1 MAKILVLYFSRAD
14 ENYYPNGIHAVAEGN
29 TAKLAQA
36 IAQVSGADLFAV
48 QTDHHYPKAYHACTE
63 EAKKLLAQGYRP
75 HLTTDCDVSPYDVI
89 CVGYPMW
96 WGTMPTDLMA
106 FLEQHAADFA
116 GKKVLPFCTH
126 EGSHF
131 DRSLKDLQHLLPGA
145 QILDGLEMYGH
156 VAQDARLLKGQ
167 AAQGAVMAAQLSV
180 AAAAELNDGLVLLPG
195 GTVTIGSPDSERQ
208 RQTDETQ
215 HQVTLSAFYVDPHE
229 VTQQDYQAVMGTNP
243 SHFKGDNLP
252 VEQVTWY
259 DAINYCNKLSKAKG
273 LTPVYQI
280 DGTTVTWNRAADGYR
295 LLTEA
300 EWEYSARAGT
310 QSVFYEGG
318 QIVADQ
324 VNFCGSYPYLIEENY
339 LSHQNPEVVT
349 STYRQET
356 MPVDGL
362 APNSWGLYHMEG
374 NVSEWCFDYY
384 APYDTAQ
391 NTDPSGPTS
400 GSLRV
405 NRGGGWNDFAK
416 HVRTAYRSVTTP
428 DTVEQN
434 LGFRIARNAEP
445 GSGNMVTTYS
455 LDIKTP
461 EQPKVLVAYFSYTG
475 NTEQGAQLMAE
486 ALGADL
492 FTIEMEQPYRGNI

>member
-1 MAKILVLYFSRAD
+1 MRTLALALAVLAL
-14 ENYYPNGIHAVAEGN
+14 PA
-29 TAKLAQA
+29 
-36 IAQVSGADLFAV
+36 
-48 QTDHHYPKAYHACTE
+48 
-63 EAKKLLAQGYRP
+63 
-75 HLTTDCDVSPYDVI
+75 
-89 CVGYPMW
+89 
-96 WGTMPTDLMA
+96 TM
-106 FLEQHAADFA
+106 
-116 GKKVLPFCTH
+116 
-126 EGSHF
+126 S
-131 DRSLKDLQHLLPGA
+131 
-145 QILDGLEMYGH
+145 
-156 VAQDARLLKGQ
+156 Q
-167 AAQGAVMAAQLSV
+167 AAPV
-180 AAAAELNDGLVLLPG
+180 ADGMVLIPG
-195 GTVTIGSPDSERQ
+195 GTFNMGSPASERQ
-208 RQTDETQ
+208 RQADETQ
-215 HQVTLSAFYVDPHE
+215 HQVTVSAFYVDPHE

-243 SHFKGDNLP
+243 SHFRGDNLP

-259 DAINYCNKLSKAKG
+259 DAINYCNKLSEAKG

-300 EWEYSARAGT
+300 EWEYAARAGT

-384 APYDTAQ
+384 GSYDSAQ
-391 NTDPSGPTS
+391 STDPSGPTS

-416 HVRTAYRSVTTP
+416 HVRMAYRSVTSP

-445 GSGNMVTTYS
+445 GSGNVVTTYS

-461 EQPKVLVAYFSYTG
+461 AQPKVLVAYFSYTG

-492 FTIEMEQPYRGNI
+492 FTIEMEHPYRGNIYDVSQRDLNQDARPALATHVANMDQYDVVLVGYPTWWGTMPMPMFTFLNEYDFSGKTLLPFSSHGSTRFGDSISDFSKQVPGAYVGQAFEYYYSGGSELEAEIAAWLKESGFKPKE

>member
-1 MAKILVLYFSRAD
+1 MRW
-14 ENYYPNGIHAVAEGN
+14 
-29 TAKLAQA
+29 T
-36 IAQVSGADLFAV
+36 
-48 QTDHHYPKAYHACTE
+48 
-63 EAKKLLAQGYRP
+63 
-75 HLTTDCDVSPYDVI
+75 
-89 CVGYPMW
+89 
-96 WGTMPTDLMA
+96 
-106 FLEQHAADFA
+106 
-116 GKKVLPFCTH
+116 KV
-126 EGSHF
+126 
-131 DRSLKDLQHLLPGA
+131 
-145 QILDGLEMYGH
+145 M
-156 VAQDARLLKGQ
+156 
-167 AAQGAVMAAQLSV
+167 GAVMAAQLSV

-208 RQTDETQ
+208 RQADETQ

-243 SHFKGDNLP
+243 SHFRGDNLP

-259 DAINYCNKLSKAKG
+259 DAINYCNKLSEARG
-273 LTPVYQI
+273 LTPVYEI

-300 EWEYSARAGT
+300 EWEYAARAGT
-310 QSVFYEGG
+310 QTVFYEGG

-391 NTDPSGPTS
+391 NTDPCGPSS

-445 GSGNMVTTYS
+445 GTGSVVTTYS
-455 LDIKTP
+455 LDLKTP
-461 EQPKVLVAYFSYTG
+461 EQPKVLVTYFSYTG

-492 FTIEMEQPYRGNI
+492 FTIEMEQPYRGNIYDVSQRDLNQDARPALATHVADMAQYDVVLVGYPTWWGTMPMPMFTFLSEYDFSGKTLLPFSSHGSTRFGDSISDFSKQVPGAYVGQAFEYYYSGGSELEAEIAAWLKESGFKPKE

>member
-1 MAKILVLYFSRAD
+1 MRWS
-14 ENYYPNGIHAVAEGN
+14 
-29 TAKLAQA
+29 
-36 IAQVSGADLFAV
+36 
-48 QTDHHYPKAYHACTE
+48 
-63 EAKKLLAQGYRP
+63 
-75 HLTTDCDVSPYDVI
+75 
-89 CVGYPMW
+89 
-96 WGTMPTDLMA
+96 
-106 FLEQHAADFA
+106 
-116 GKKVLPFCTH
+116 KV
-126 EGSHF
+126 
-131 DRSLKDLQHLLPGA
+131 
-145 QILDGLEMYGH
+145 M
-156 VAQDARLLKGQ
+156 
-167 AAQGAVMAAQLSV
+167 GAVMAAQLSV
-180 AAAAELNDGLVLLPG
+180 AAAAAEVNDGLVLLPG

-208 RQTDETQ
+208 RQADETQ

-243 SHFKGDNLP
+243 SHFRGDNLP

-259 DAINYCNKLSKAKG
+259 DAINYCNKLSEAKG

-300 EWEYSARAGT
+300 EWEYAARAGT
-310 QSVFYEGG
+310 QTVFYEGG

-339 LSHQNPEVVT
+339 LSHENPEVVT

-384 APYDTAQ
+384 GSYDTAQ

-416 HVRTAYRSVTTP
+416 HVRMAYRSVTSP

-445 GSGNMVTTYS
+445 GSGNVVTTYS

-461 EQPKVLVAYFSYTG
+461 AQPKVLVAYFSYTG

-492 FTIEMEQPYRGNI
+492 FTIEMEHPYRGNIYDISQRDLNQDARPALATHVANMDQYDVVLVGYPTWWGTMPMPMFTFLEEYDFTGKVILPFSSNGGTRFGDSISDLSKQVPGAYVGQGFEYYYSGGSELEDEIAAWLKESGLKLQE

>member
-1 MAKILVLYFSRAD
+1 MRWTKVM
-14 ENYYPNGIHAVAEGN
+14 
-29 TAKLAQA
+29 
-36 IAQVSGADLFAV
+36 GAAL
-48 QTDHHYPKAYHACTE
+48 
-63 EAKKLLAQGYRP
+63 
-75 HLTTDCDVSPYDVI
+75 
-89 CVGYPMW
+89 
-96 WGTMPTDLMA
+96 
-106 FLEQHAADFA
+106 
-116 GKKVLPFCTH
+116 
-126 EGSHF
+126 
-131 DRSLKDLQHLLPGA
+131 
-145 QILDGLEMYGH
+145 
-156 VAQDARLLKGQ
+156 
-167 AAQGAVMAAQLSV
+167 AAQLSV
-180 AAAAELNDGLVLLPG
+180 AAAAAELNDGLVLLSG

-208 RQTDETQ
+208 RQADETQ

-243 SHFKGDNLP
+243 SHFRGNNLP

-259 DAINYCNKLSKAKG
+259 DAINYCNKLSEAQG

-300 EWEYSARAGT
+300 EWEYAARAGT

-384 APYDTAQ
+384 GQYAAGD
-391 NTDPSGPTS
+391 NPSGPTS

-416 HVRTAYRSVTTP
+416 HVRMAYRSVTSP

-445 GSGNMVTTYS
+445 GTGSVVTTYS

-461 EQPKVLVAYFSYTG
+461 AQPKVLVAYFSYTG

-492 FTIEMEQPYRGNI
+492 FTIEMEHPYRGNIYDVSQRDLNQDARPALATHVANMDQYDVVLVGYPTWWGTMPMPMFTFLNEYDFSGKTLLSFSSHGSTRFGDSISDFSKQVPGAYVGQAFEYYYSGGSELEAEIAAWLKESGFKPKE

>member
-1 MAKILVLYFSRAD
+1 MRWS
-14 ENYYPNGIHAVAEGN
+14 
-29 TAKLAQA
+29 
-36 IAQVSGADLFAV
+36 
-48 QTDHHYPKAYHACTE
+48 
-63 EAKKLLAQGYRP
+63 
-75 HLTTDCDVSPYDVI
+75 
-89 CVGYPMW
+89 
-96 WGTMPTDLMA
+96 
-106 FLEQHAADFA
+106 
-116 GKKVLPFCTH
+116 KV
-126 EGSHF
+126 
-131 DRSLKDLQHLLPGA
+131 
-145 QILDGLEMYGH
+145 M
-156 VAQDARLLKGQ
+156 
-167 AAQGAVMAAQLSV
+167 GAVMAAQLSV
-180 AAAAELNDGLVLLPG
+180 AAAAAEVNDGLVLLPG

-208 RQTDETQ
+208 RQADETQ

-229 VTQQDYQAVMGTNP
+229 VTQKDYQAVMGTNP
-243 SHFKGDNLP
+243 SHFRGDNLP

-259 DAINYCNKLSKAKG
+259 DAINYCNKLSEAQG
-273 LTPVYQI
+273 LTPAYQI

-300 EWEYSARAGT
+300 EWEYAARAGT

-384 APYDTAQ
+384 GPYDSAQ
-391 NTDPSGPTS
+391 STDPSGPTS

-416 HVRTAYRSVTTP
+416 HVRMAYRSVTSP

-445 GSGNMVTTYS
+445 GTGSVVTTYS

-461 EQPKVLVAYFSYTG
+461 AQPKVLVAYFSYTG

-492 FTIEMEQPYRGNI
+492 FTIEMEHPYRGNIYDVSQRDLNQDERPALATHVQNMDQYDVVLVGYPTWWGTMPMPMFTFLNEYNFSGKTLLPFSSHGSTRFGDSISDFSKQVPGAYVGQAFEYYYSGGSELEAEIAAWLKESGFKPKE

>member
-1 MAKILVLYFSRAD
+1 MRTLALALGVLA
-14 ENYYPNGIHAVAEGN
+14 
-29 TAKLAQA
+29 LQA
-36 IAQVSGADLFAV
+36 TVS
-48 QTDHHYPKAYHACTE
+48 
-63 EAKKLLAQGYRP
+63 
-75 HLTTDCDVSPYDVI
+75 
-89 CVGYPMW
+89 
-96 WGTMPTDLMA
+96 
-106 FLEQHAADFA
+106 
-116 GKKVLPFCTH
+116 
-126 EGSHF
+126 
-131 DRSLKDLQHLLPGA
+131 
-145 QILDGLEMYGH
+145 
-156 VAQDARLLKGQ
+156 Q
-167 AAQGAVMAAQLSV
+167 AAPI
-180 AAAAELNDGLVLLPG
+180 EDGLVLIPG
-195 GTVTIGSPDSERQ
+195 GTFTMGSPESERQ
-208 RQTDETQ
+208 RQADETQ
-215 HQVTLSAFYVDPHE
+215 HQVTVSAFYVDPHE
-229 VTQQDYQAVMGTNP
+229 VTQQDYQAVMVTNP
-243 SHFKGDNLP
+243 SHFRGDNLP

-259 DAINYCNKLSKAKG
+259 DAINYCNKLSEAQG
-273 LTPVYQI
+273 LTPAYQI

-300 EWEYSARAGT
+300 EWEYAARAGT
-310 QSVFYEGG
+310 QTVFYEGG

-384 APYDTAQ
+384 GPYDTAQ
-391 NTDPSGPTS
+391 STDPSGPTS

-416 HVRTAYRSVTTP
+416 HVRSAYRSVTSP

-445 GSGNMVTTYS
+445 GSGNVVTTYS

-461 EQPKVLVAYFSYTG
+461 AQPKVLVAYFSYTG

-492 FTIEMEQPYRGNI
+492 FTIEMEQPYRGNIYDVSQRDLNQDERPALATHVQNMDQYDVVLVGYPTWWGTMPMPMFTFLNEYDFSGKTLLPFSSHGSTRFGDSISDFSKQVPSAYVGQAFEYYYSGGSELEEEIAAWLKESGLKPQE

>member
-1 MAKILVLYFSRAD
+1 MR
-14 ENYYPNGIHAVAEGN
+14 
-29 TAKLAQA
+29 KLALA
-36 IAQVSGADLFAV
+36 LAV
-48 QTDHHYPKAYHACTE
+48 
-63 EAKKLLAQGYRP
+63 LALP
-75 HLTTDCDVSPYDVI
+75 A
-89 CVGYPMW
+89 
-96 WGTMPTDLMA
+96 TM
-106 FLEQHAADFA
+106 
-116 GKKVLPFCTH
+116 
-126 EGSHF
+126 S
-131 DRSLKDLQHLLPGA
+131 
-145 QILDGLEMYGH
+145 
-156 VAQDARLLKGQ
+156 Q
-167 AAQGAVMAAQLSV
+167 AAPV
-180 AAAAELNDGLVLLPG
+180 ADGMVLIPG
-195 GTVTIGSPDSERQ
+195 GTFTMGSPDSERQ
-208 RQTDETQ
+208 RQADETQ

-229 VTQQDYQAVMGTNP
+229 VTQKDYQAVMGTNP
-243 SHFKGDNLP
+243 SHFRGDNLP

-259 DAINYCNKLSKAKG
+259 DAINYCNKLSEAQG
-273 LTPVYQI
+273 LTPAYQI

-300 EWEYSARAGT
+300 EWEYAARAGT
-310 QSVFYEGG
+310 QTVFYEGG

-384 APYDTAQ
+384 GPYDTAQ

-416 HVRTAYRSVTTP
+416 HVRMAYRSVTSP

-434 LGFRIARNAEP
+434 LGFRIARNAEL
-445 GSGNMVTTYS
+445 GSGNVVTTYS

-461 EQPKVLVAYFSYTG
+461 AQPKVLVAYFSYTG

-492 FTIEMEQPYRGNI
+492 FTIEMEQPYRGNIYDVSQRDLNQDARPALASHVADMAQYDVVLVGYPTWWGTMPMPMFTFLNEYDFSGKTLLPFSSHGSTRFGDSISDFSKQAPGAYVGQAFEYYYSCGSELEDEITAWLKESGFKPKE

>member
-1 MAKILVLYFSRAD
+1 MRWTKVM
-14 ENYYPNGIHAVAEGN
+14 
-29 TAKLAQA
+29 
-36 IAQVSGADLFAV
+36 GAA
-48 QTDHHYPKAYHACTE
+48 
-63 EAKKLLAQGYRP
+63 
-75 HLTTDCDVSPYDVI
+75 
-89 CVGYPMW
+89 
-96 WGTMPTDLMA
+96 
-106 FLEQHAADFA
+106 
-116 GKKVLPFCTH
+116 
-126 EGSHF
+126 
-131 DRSLKDLQHLLPGA
+131 
-145 QILDGLEMYGH
+145 
-156 VAQDARLLKGQ
+156 
-167 AAQGAVMAAQLSV
+167 MAAQLSV
-180 AAAAELNDGLVLLPG
+180 AAAAAEVNDGLVLLPG

-208 RQTDETQ
+208 RQADETQ

-243 SHFKGDNLP
+243 SHFRGDNLP

-259 DAINYCNKLSKAKG
+259 DAINYCNKLSEAQG
-273 LTPVYQI
+273 LTPAYQI

-300 EWEYSARAGT
+300 EWEYAARAGT
-310 QSVFYEGG
+310 QTVFYEGG

-374 NVSEWCFDYY
+374 NVSEWYFDYY
-384 APYDTAQ
+384 GPYDTAQ

-416 HVRTAYRSVTTP
+416 HVRSAYRSVTSP
-428 DTVEQN
+428 DTIEQN

-445 GSGNMVTTYS
+445 GTGSVVTTYS
-455 LDIKTP
+455 LDLKTP
-461 EQPKVLVAYFSYTG
+461 AQPKVLVAYFSYTG

-492 FTIEMEQPYRGNI
+492 FTIEMEHPYRGNIYDVSQRDLNQDERPALATHVQNMEQYDVVLVGYPTWWGTMPMPMFTFLNEYDFTGKVILPFSSNGGTRFGDSISDLSKQVPGAYVGQGFEFYYSGGSELEGELLDWLNDCGIDITKVKE

>member
-1 MAKILVLYFSRAD
+1 MRW
-14 ENYYPNGIHAVAEGN
+14 
-29 TAKLAQA
+29 T
-36 IAQVSGADLFAV
+36 
-48 QTDHHYPKAYHACTE
+48 
-63 EAKKLLAQGYRP
+63 
-75 HLTTDCDVSPYDVI
+75 
-89 CVGYPMW
+89 
-96 WGTMPTDLMA
+96 
-106 FLEQHAADFA
+106 
-116 GKKVLPFCTH
+116 KV
-126 EGSHF
+126 
-131 DRSLKDLQHLLPGA
+131 
-145 QILDGLEMYGH
+145 M
-156 VAQDARLLKGQ
+156 
-167 AAQGAVMAAQLSV
+167 GAVMAAQLSV

-208 RQTDETQ
+208 RQADETQ

-243 SHFKGDNLP
+243 SHFQGDNLP

-259 DAINYCNKLSKAKG
+259 DAINYCNKLSEAQG
-273 LTPVYQI
+273 LTPAYQI

-300 EWEYSARAGT
+300 EWEYAARAGT
-310 QSVFYEGG
+310 QTVFYEGG

-339 LSHQNPEVVT
+339 LSHKNPEVVT

-384 APYDTAQ
+384 GPYAAGQ
-391 NTDPSGPTS
+391 DPAGPSS

-445 GSGNMVTTYS
+445 GTGSVVTTYS
-455 LDIKTP
+455 LDLKTP
-461 EQPKVLVAYFSYTG
+461 EQPKVLVTYFSYTG

-492 FTIEMEQPYRGNI
+492 FTIEMEQPYRGNIYDVSQRDLNQDARPALATHVADMAQYDVVLVGYPTWWGTMPMPMFTFLNEYDFSGKTLLPFSSHGSTRFGDSISDFSKQVPGAYVGQAFEYYYSGGSELEAEVAAWLKESGLKPQE

>member
-1 MAKILVLYFSRAD
+1 MRWS
-14 ENYYPNGIHAVAEGN
+14 
-29 TAKLAQA
+29 
-36 IAQVSGADLFAV
+36 
-48 QTDHHYPKAYHACTE
+48 
-63 EAKKLLAQGYRP
+63 
-75 HLTTDCDVSPYDVI
+75 
-89 CVGYPMW
+89 
-96 WGTMPTDLMA
+96 
-106 FLEQHAADFA
+106 
-116 GKKVLPFCTH
+116 KV
-126 EGSHF
+126 
-131 DRSLKDLQHLLPGA
+131 
-145 QILDGLEMYGH
+145 M
-156 VAQDARLLKGQ
+156 
-167 AAQGAVMAAQLSV
+167 GAVMAAQLSV
-180 AAAAELNDGLVLLPG
+180 AAAAAEVNDGLVLLPG

-208 RQTDETQ
+208 RQADETQ

-243 SHFKGDNLP
+243 SHFQGNNLP
-252 VEQVTWY
+252 VEQVTRY
-259 DAINYCNKLSKAKG
+259 DAINYCNKLSEAKG

-300 EWEYSARAGT
+300 EWEYAARAGT
-310 QSVFYEGG
+310 QTVFYEGG

-339 LSHQNPEVVT
+339 LSHENPEVVT

-384 APYDTAQ
+384 GPCDTAQ

-416 HVRTAYRSVTTP
+416 HVRSAYRSVTSP
-428 DTVEQN
+428 DTIEQN

-445 GSGNMVTTYS
+445 GSGNVVTTYS

-461 EQPKVLVAYFSYTG
+461 AQPKVLVAYFSYTG

-492 FTIEMEQPYRGNI
+492 FTIEMEHPYRGNIYDVSQRDLNQDARPALATHVANMDQYDVVLVGYPTWWGTMPMPMFTFLNEYDFSGKTLLPFSSHGSTRFGDSISDFSKQVPGAYVGQAFEYYYSGGSELEAEITAWLKESGLKPQE

>member
-1 MAKILVLYFSRAD
+1 MR
-14 ENYYPNGIHAVAEGN
+14 
-29 TAKLAQA
+29 KLALALAVLALQA
-36 IAQVSGADLFAV
+36 
-48 QTDHHYPKAYHACTE
+48 T
-63 EAKKLLAQGYRP
+63 
-75 HLTTDCDVSPYDVI
+75 VI
-89 CVGYPMW
+89 
-96 WGTMPTDLMA
+96 
-106 FLEQHAADFA
+106 
-116 GKKVLPFCTH
+116 
-126 EGSHF
+126 
-131 DRSLKDLQHLLPGA
+131 
-145 QILDGLEMYGH
+145 
-156 VAQDARLLKGQ
+156 Q
-167 AAQGAVMAAQLSV
+167 AAPV
-180 AAAAELNDGLVLLPG
+180 ADGLVLIPG
-195 GTVTIGSPDSERQ
+195 GTFTMGSPASERQ
-208 RQTDETQ
+208 RQADETQ

-229 VTQQDYQAVMGTNP
+229 VTQQDYQAVMGSNP
-243 SHFKGDNLP
+243 SHFRGDNLP

-259 DAINYCNKLSKAKG
+259 DAVRYCNALSEKNG
-273 LTPVYQI
+273 LTPAYQI

-300 EWEYSARAGT
+300 EWEYAARAGT
-310 QSVFYEGG
+310 QTVFYEGG

-339 LSHQNPEVVT
+339 LSHENPEVVT

-384 APYDTAQ
+384 DPYDTAQ
-391 NTDPSGPTS
+391 NTDPSGPAS

-416 HVRTAYRSVTTP
+416 HVRMAYRSVTSP

-445 GSGNMVTTYS
+445 GSGNVVTTYS
-455 LDIKTP
+455 LEIKTP
-461 EQPKVLVAYFSYTG
+461 AQPKVLVAYFSYTG

-492 FTIEMEQPYRGNI
+492 FTIEMEHPYRGNIYDVSQRDLNQYARPALASHVADMAQYDVVLVGYPTWWGTMPMPMFTFLNEYDFSGKTLLPFSSHGSTRFGDSISDFSKQVPDAYVGQAFEYYYSGGSELESEIEDWLKARGLKPQE

>member
-1 MAKILVLYFSRAD
+1 MRWTKVM
-14 ENYYPNGIHAVAEGN
+14 
-29 TAKLAQA
+29 
-36 IAQVSGADLFAV
+36 GAAL
-48 QTDHHYPKAYHACTE
+48 
-63 EAKKLLAQGYRP
+63 
-75 HLTTDCDVSPYDVI
+75 
-89 CVGYPMW
+89 
-96 WGTMPTDLMA
+96 
-106 FLEQHAADFA
+106 
-116 GKKVLPFCTH
+116 
-126 EGSHF
+126 
-131 DRSLKDLQHLLPGA
+131 
-145 QILDGLEMYGH
+145 
-156 VAQDARLLKGQ
+156 
-167 AAQGAVMAAQLSV
+167 AAQLSV
-180 AAAAELNDGLVLLPG
+180 AAVAAEVNDGLVLLPG
-195 GTVTIGSPDSERQ
+195 GSVTIGSPDSERQ
-208 RQTDETQ
+208 RQADETQ

-243 SHFKGDNLP
+243 SHFRGNNLP

-259 DAINYCNKLSKAKG
+259 DAINYCNKLSEAQG
-273 LTPVYQI
+273 LTPAYQI

-300 EWEYSARAGT
+300 EWEYAARAGT

-339 LSHQNPEVVT
+339 LSHENPEVVT

-384 APYDTAQ
+384 GPYDTAQ

-416 HVRTAYRSVTTP
+416 HVRSAYRSVTSP

-445 GSGNMVTTYS
+445 GTGSVVTTYS

-461 EQPKVLVAYFSYTG
+461 AQPKVLVAYFSYTG

-492 FTIEMEQPYRGNI
+492 FTIEMEHPYRGNIYDVSQRDLNQDARPALATHVANMDQYDVVLVGYPTWWGTMPMPMFTFLNEYDFSGKTLLPFSSHGSTRFGDSISDFSKQVPGAYVGQAFEYYYSGGSELEAEIAAWLKESGFKPKE

>member
-1 MAKILVLYFSRAD
+1 MRWSKVM
-14 ENYYPNGIHAVAEGN
+14 
-29 TAKLAQA
+29 
-36 IAQVSGADLFAV
+36 GAAL
-48 QTDHHYPKAYHACTE
+48 
-63 EAKKLLAQGYRP
+63 
-75 HLTTDCDVSPYDVI
+75 
-89 CVGYPMW
+89 
-96 WGTMPTDLMA
+96 
-106 FLEQHAADFA
+106 
-116 GKKVLPFCTH
+116 
-126 EGSHF
+126 
-131 DRSLKDLQHLLPGA
+131 
-145 QILDGLEMYGH
+145 
-156 VAQDARLLKGQ
+156 
-167 AAQGAVMAAQLSV
+167 AAQLSV
-180 AAAAELNDGLVLLPG
+180 AAAAAAEVNDGLVLLPG

-208 RQTDETQ
+208 RQADETQ

-243 SHFKGDNLP
+243 SHFRGNNLP

-259 DAINYCNKLSKAKG
+259 DAINYCNKLSEAKG

-300 EWEYSARAGT
+300 EWEYAARAGT
-310 QSVFYEGG
+310 QTVFYEGG

-339 LSHQNPEVVT
+339 LSHENPEVVT

-384 APYDTAQ
+384 GPYDTAQ

-416 HVRTAYRSVTTP
+416 HVRMAYRSVTSP

-445 GSGNMVTTYS
+445 GTGSVVTTYS

-461 EQPKVLVAYFSYTG
+461 AQPKVLVAYFSYTG

-492 FTIEMEQPYRGNI
+492 FTIEMEHPYRGNIYDVSQRDLNQDARPALATHVANMDQYDVVILGFPTWWGTMPMPMFTFLEEYDFSGKTLLPFSSHGSTRFGDSISDFSKQVPGAYVGQAFEYYYSGGSELEAEIAAWLKESGFKPKE

>member
-1 MAKILVLYFSRAD
+1 MRWS
-14 ENYYPNGIHAVAEGN
+14 
-29 TAKLAQA
+29 
-36 IAQVSGADLFAV
+36 
-48 QTDHHYPKAYHACTE
+48 
-63 EAKKLLAQGYRP
+63 
-75 HLTTDCDVSPYDVI
+75 
-89 CVGYPMW
+89 
-96 WGTMPTDLMA
+96 
-106 FLEQHAADFA
+106 
-116 GKKVLPFCTH
+116 KV
-126 EGSHF
+126 
-131 DRSLKDLQHLLPGA
+131 
-145 QILDGLEMYGH
+145 M
-156 VAQDARLLKGQ
+156 
-167 AAQGAVMAAQLSV
+167 GAVMAAQLSV
-180 AAAAELNDGLVLLPG
+180 AAAAAEVNDGLVLLPG

-208 RQTDETQ
+208 RQADETQ

-229 VTQQDYQAVMGTNP
+229 VTQKDYQAVMGTNP
-243 SHFKGDNLP
+243 SHFRGDNLP

-259 DAINYCNKLSKAKG
+259 DAINYCNKLSEAKG

-300 EWEYSARAGT
+300 EWEYAARAGT

-384 APYDTAQ
+384 EPYDSAQ
-391 NTDPSGPTS
+391 STDPSGPTS

-416 HVRTAYRSVTTP
+416 HVRMAYRSVTSP

-445 GSGNMVTTYS
+445 GTGSVVTTYS

-461 EQPKVLVAYFSYTG
+461 AQPKVLVAYFSYTG

-492 FTIEMEQPYRGNI
+492 FTIEMEHPYRGNIYDVSQRDLNQDARPALATHVANMDQYDVVLVGYPTWWGTMPMPMFTFLNEYDFSGKTLLPFSSHGSTRFGDSISDFSKQVPGAYVGQAFEYYYSGGSELEAEIAAWLKESGFKPKE

>member
-1 MAKILVLYFSRAD
+1 MRW
-14 ENYYPNGIHAVAEGN
+14 
-29 TAKLAQA
+29 T
-36 IAQVSGADLFAV
+36 
-48 QTDHHYPKAYHACTE
+48 
-63 EAKKLLAQGYRP
+63 
-75 HLTTDCDVSPYDVI
+75 
-89 CVGYPMW
+89 
-96 WGTMPTDLMA
+96 
-106 FLEQHAADFA
+106 
-116 GKKVLPFCTH
+116 KV
-126 EGSHF
+126 
-131 DRSLKDLQHLLPGA
+131 
-145 QILDGLEMYGH
+145 M
-156 VAQDARLLKGQ
+156 
-167 AAQGAVMAAQLSV
+167 GAVMAAQLSV
-180 AAAAELNDGLVLLPG
+180 AAAAAEVNDGFVLLPG

-208 RQTDETQ
+208 RQADETQ

-243 SHFKGDNLP
+243 SHFRGDNLP

-259 DAINYCNKLSKAKG
+259 DAINYCNKLSEAQG
-273 LTPVYQI
+273 LTPAYQI

-300 EWEYSARAGT
+300 EWEYAARAGT

-384 APYDTAQ
+384 GPYDTAQ

-416 HVRTAYRSVTTP
+416 HVRSAYRSVTSP
-428 DTVEQN
+428 DTIEQN

-445 GSGNMVTTYS
+445 GTGSVVTTYS

-461 EQPKVLVAYFSYTG
+461 AQPKVLVAYFSYPG

-492 FTIEMEQPYRGNI
+492 FTIEMEHPYRGNIYDVSQRDLNQDARPALASHVADMAQYDVVLVGYPTWWGTMPMPMFTFLNEYDFSGKTLLPFSSHGSTRFGDSISDFSKQVPGAYVGQAFEYYYSGGSELEDEITAWLKESGLKPQE

>member
-1 MAKILVLYFSRAD
+1 MRWTKVM
-14 ENYYPNGIHAVAEGN
+14 
-29 TAKLAQA
+29 
-36 IAQVSGADLFAV
+36 GAA
-48 QTDHHYPKAYHACTE
+48 
-63 EAKKLLAQGYRP
+63 
-75 HLTTDCDVSPYDVI
+75 
-89 CVGYPMW
+89 
-96 WGTMPTDLMA
+96 
-106 FLEQHAADFA
+106 
-116 GKKVLPFCTH
+116 
-126 EGSHF
+126 
-131 DRSLKDLQHLLPGA
+131 
-145 QILDGLEMYGH
+145 
-156 VAQDARLLKGQ
+156 
-167 AAQGAVMAAQLSV
+167 MAAQLSV
-180 AAAAELNDGLVLLPG
+180 AAAAPG

-208 RQTDETQ
+208 RQADETQ

-243 SHFKGDNLP
+243 SHFRGDNLP

-259 DAINYCNKLSKAKG
+259 DAINYCNKLSEAQG
-273 LTPVYQI
+273 LTPAYQI

-300 EWEYSARAGT
+300 EWEYAARAGT
-310 QSVFYEGG
+310 QTVFYEGG

-339 LSHQNPEVVT
+339 LSHENPEVVT

-384 APYDTAQ
+384 GPYDTAQ

-416 HVRTAYRSVTTP
+416 HVRMAYRSVTSP

-445 GSGNMVTTYS
+445 GSGNVVTTYS

-461 EQPKVLVAYFSYTG
+461 AQPKILVAYFSYTG

-492 FTIEMEQPYRGNI
+492 FTIEMEQPYRGNIYDVSQRDLNQDARPALASHVADMAQYDVVLVGYPTWWGTMPMPMFTFLNEYDFSGKTLLPFSSHGSTRFGDSISDFSKQVPGAYVGQAFEYYYSGGSELEDEITAWLKESGLKPQE

>member
-1 MAKILVLYFSRAD
+1 MRWTKVM
-14 ENYYPNGIHAVAEGN
+14 
-29 TAKLAQA
+29 
-36 IAQVSGADLFAV
+36 GAAL
-48 QTDHHYPKAYHACTE
+48 
-63 EAKKLLAQGYRP
+63 
-75 HLTTDCDVSPYDVI
+75 
-89 CVGYPMW
+89 
-96 WGTMPTDLMA
+96 
-106 FLEQHAADFA
+106 
-116 GKKVLPFCTH
+116 
-126 EGSHF
+126 
-131 DRSLKDLQHLLPGA
+131 
-145 QILDGLEMYGH
+145 
-156 VAQDARLLKGQ
+156 
-167 AAQGAVMAAQLSV
+167 AAQLSV
-180 AAAAELNDGLVLLPG
+180 AAAAAELNDGLVLLPG

-208 RQTDETQ
+208 RQADETQ

-229 VTQQDYQAVMGTNP
+229 VTQKDYQAVMGTNP
-243 SHFKGDNLP
+243 SHFRGDNLP

-259 DAINYCNKLSKAKG
+259 DAINYCNKLSEAKG

-280 DGTTVTWNRAADGYR
+280 DGTTVIWNRAADGYR

-300 EWEYSARAGT
+300 EWEYAARAGT

-318 QIVADQ
+318 QIVADL

-384 APYDTAQ
+384 GSYDTAQ

-416 HVRTAYRSVTTP
+416 HVRMAYRSVTSP

-445 GSGNMVTTYS
+445 GSGNVVTTYS

-461 EQPKVLVAYFSYTG
+461 AQPKVLVAYFSYTG

-492 FTIEMEQPYRGNI
+492 FTIEMEQPYRGNIYDVSQRDLNQDARPALASHVADMAQYDVVLVGYPTWWGTMPMPMFTFLNEYDFSGKTLLPFSSHGSTRFGDSISDFSKQVPGAYVGQAFEYYYSGGSELEDEITAWLKESGLKQQE

>member
-1 MAKILVLYFSRAD
+1 MRTLALALGVLA
-14 ENYYPNGIHAVAEGN
+14 
-29 TAKLAQA
+29 LQA
-36 IAQVSGADLFAV
+36 TVS
-48 QTDHHYPKAYHACTE
+48 
-63 EAKKLLAQGYRP
+63 
-75 HLTTDCDVSPYDVI
+75 
-89 CVGYPMW
+89 
-96 WGTMPTDLMA
+96 
-106 FLEQHAADFA
+106 
-116 GKKVLPFCTH
+116 
-126 EGSHF
+126 
-131 DRSLKDLQHLLPGA
+131 
-145 QILDGLEMYGH
+145 
-156 VAQDARLLKGQ
+156 Q
-167 AAQGAVMAAQLSV
+167 AAPI
-180 AAAAELNDGLVLLPG
+180 EDGLVLIPG
-195 GTVTIGSPDSERQ
+195 GTFTMGSPESERQ
-208 RQTDETQ
+208 RQADETQ
-215 HQVTLSAFYVDPHE
+215 HQVTVSAFYVDPHE
-229 VTQQDYQAVMGTNP
+229 VTQQDYQAVMVTNP
-243 SHFKGDNLP
+243 SHFRGDNLP

-259 DAINYCNKLSKAKG
+259 DAINYCNKLSEAQG
-273 LTPVYQI
+273 LTPAYQI

-300 EWEYSARAGT
+300 EWEYAARAGT
-310 QSVFYEGG
+310 QTVFYEGG

-384 APYDTAQ
+384 GPYDTAQ
-391 NTDPSGPTS
+391 STDPSGPTS

-416 HVRTAYRSVTTP
+416 HVRSAYRSVTSP

-445 GSGNMVTTYS
+445 GSGNVVTTYS

-461 EQPKVLVAYFSYTG
+461 AQPKVLVAYFSYTG

-486 ALGADL
+486 ALGVDL
-492 FTIEMEQPYRGNI
+492 FTIEMEQPYRGNIYDVSQRDLNQDARPALASHVADMAQYDVVLVGYPTWWGTMPMPMFTFLNEYDFSGKTLLPFSSHGSTRFGDSISDFSKQVPGAYVGQAFEYYYSGGSELEEEIAAWLKESGLKPQE

>member
-1 MAKILVLYFSRAD
+1 MCTLALALGVLVL
-14 ENYYPNGIHAVAEGN
+14 
-29 TAKLAQA
+29 QA
-36 IAQVSGADLFAV
+36 TVS
-48 QTDHHYPKAYHACTE
+48 
-63 EAKKLLAQGYRP
+63 
-75 HLTTDCDVSPYDVI
+75 
-89 CVGYPMW
+89 
-96 WGTMPTDLMA
+96 
-106 FLEQHAADFA
+106 
-116 GKKVLPFCTH
+116 
-126 EGSHF
+126 
-131 DRSLKDLQHLLPGA
+131 
-145 QILDGLEMYGH
+145 
-156 VAQDARLLKGQ
+156 Q
-167 AAQGAVMAAQLSV
+167 ATPV
-180 AAAAELNDGLVLLPG
+180 EDGLVLIPG
-195 GTVTIGSPDSERQ
+195 GTFTMGSPVSERQ
-208 RQTDETQ
+208 RQADETQ

-243 SHFKGDNLP
+243 SHFRGDNLP

-259 DAINYCNKLSKAKG
+259 DAVRYCNALSEKNG
-273 LTPVYQI
+273 LTPAYQI

-300 EWEYSARAGT
+300 EWEYAARAGT
-310 QSVFYEGG
+310 QTVFYEGG

-384 APYDTAQ
+384 GPYDTAQ

-416 HVRTAYRSVTTP
+416 HVRMAYRSVTSP

-445 GSGNMVTTYS
+445 GSGNVVTTYS

-461 EQPKVLVAYFSYTG
+461 AQPKVLVAYFSYTG
-475 NTEQGAQLMAE
+475 NTEQGAQISATN
-486 ALGADL
+486 L
-492 FTIEMEQPYRGNI
+492 FRRVQHPYRGNIYDVSQRDLNQDARPALASHVADMAQYDVVLVGYPTWWGTMPMPMFTFLEEYDFSGKTLLPFSSHGSTRFGDSISDFSKQVPGAYVGQAFEYYYSGGSELEAEIAAWLKESGFKPKE

>member
-1 MAKILVLYFSRAD
+1 MRWTKVM
-14 ENYYPNGIHAVAEGN
+14 
-29 TAKLAQA
+29 
-36 IAQVSGADLFAV
+36 GAAL
-48 QTDHHYPKAYHACTE
+48 
-63 EAKKLLAQGYRP
+63 
-75 HLTTDCDVSPYDVI
+75 
-89 CVGYPMW
+89 
-96 WGTMPTDLMA
+96 
-106 FLEQHAADFA
+106 
-116 GKKVLPFCTH
+116 
-126 EGSHF
+126 
-131 DRSLKDLQHLLPGA
+131 
-145 QILDGLEMYGH
+145 
-156 VAQDARLLKGQ
+156 
-167 AAQGAVMAAQLSV
+167 AAQLSV
-180 AAAAELNDGLVLLPG
+180 AAAAAELNDGLVLLPG

-208 RQTDETQ
+208 RQADETQ

-229 VTQQDYQAVMGTNP
+229 VTQKDYQAVMGTNP
-243 SHFKGDNLP
+243 SHFRGDNLP

-259 DAINYCNKLSKAKG
+259 DAINYCNKLSEAQG
-273 LTPVYQI
+273 LTPAYQI

-300 EWEYSARAGT
+300 EWEYAARAGT

-384 APYDTAQ
+384 GPYDSAQ
-391 NTDPSGPTS
+391 STDPSGPTS

-416 HVRTAYRSVTTP
+416 HVRMAYRSVTSP

-445 GSGNMVTTYS
+445 GTGSVVTTYS

-461 EQPKVLVAYFSYTG
+461 AQPKVLVAYFSYTG

-492 FTIEMEQPYRGNI
+492 FTIEMEHPYRGNIYDVSQRDLNQDARPALATHVANMDQYDVVLVGYPTWWGTMPMPMFTFLNEYNFSGKTLLPFSSHGSTRFGDSISDFSKQVPGAYVGQAFEYYYSGGSELEAEIAAWLKESGFKLKE

>member
-1 MAKILVLYFSRAD
+1 MRWS
-14 ENYYPNGIHAVAEGN
+14 
-29 TAKLAQA
+29 
-36 IAQVSGADLFAV
+36 
-48 QTDHHYPKAYHACTE
+48 
-63 EAKKLLAQGYRP
+63 
-75 HLTTDCDVSPYDVI
+75 
-89 CVGYPMW
+89 
-96 WGTMPTDLMA
+96 
-106 FLEQHAADFA
+106 
-116 GKKVLPFCTH
+116 KV
-126 EGSHF
+126 
-131 DRSLKDLQHLLPGA
+131 
-145 QILDGLEMYGH
+145 M
-156 VAQDARLLKGQ
+156 
-167 AAQGAVMAAQLSV
+167 GAVMAAQLSV
-180 AAAAELNDGLVLLPG
+180 AAAAAEVNDGLVLLPG

-208 RQTDETQ
+208 RQADETQ

-229 VTQQDYQAVMGTNP
+229 VTQKDYQAVMGTNP
-243 SHFKGDNLP
+243 SHFRGDNLP

-259 DAINYCNKLSKAKG
+259 DAINYCNKLSEAKG

-280 DGTTVTWNRAADGYR
+280 DGTTVIWNRAADGYR

-300 EWEYSARAGT
+300 EWEYAARAGT

-318 QIVADQ
+318 QIVADL

-384 APYDTAQ
+384 GSYDTAQ

-416 HVRTAYRSVTTP
+416 HVRMAYRSVTSP

-445 GSGNMVTTYS
+445 GSGNVVTTYS

-461 EQPKVLVAYFSYTG
+461 AQPKVLVAYFSYTG

-492 FTIEMEQPYRGNI
+492 FTIEMEHPYRGNIYDVSQRDLNQDARPALATHVANMDQYDVVLVGYPTWWGTMPMPMFTFLNEYDFSGKTLLPFSSHGSTRFGDSISDFSKQVPSAYVGQAFEYYYSGGSELEDEITAWLKESGLKPQE

>member
-1 MAKILVLYFSRAD
+1 MR
-14 ENYYPNGIHAVAEGN
+14 
-29 TAKLAQA
+29 KLALA
-36 IAQVSGADLFAV
+36 LAVLALPATVS
-48 QTDHHYPKAYHACTE
+48 
-63 EAKKLLAQGYRP
+63 
-75 HLTTDCDVSPYDVI
+75 
-89 CVGYPMW
+89 
-96 WGTMPTDLMA
+96 
-106 FLEQHAADFA
+106 
-116 GKKVLPFCTH
+116 
-126 EGSHF
+126 
-131 DRSLKDLQHLLPGA
+131 
-145 QILDGLEMYGH
+145 
-156 VAQDARLLKGQ
+156 Q
-167 AAQGAVMAAQLSV
+167 AAQIEEGM
-180 AAAAELNDGLVLLPG
+180 VLIPG
-195 GTVTIGSPDSERQ
+195 GTFTMGSPVSERQ
-208 RQTDETQ
+208 RQADETQ
-215 HQVTLSAFYVDPHE
+215 HQVTVRAFYVDPHE

-243 SHFKGDNLP
+243 SHFQGDNLP

-259 DAINYCNKLSKAKG
+259 DAINYCNKLSEAQG
-273 LTPVYQI
+273 LTPAYQI

-300 EWEYSARAGT
+300 EWEYAARAGT
-310 QSVFYEGG
+310 QTVFYEGG

-339 LSHQNPEVVT
+339 LSHKNPEVVT

-362 APNSWGLYHMEG
+362 APNS
-374 NVSEWCFDYY
+374 SEWCFDYY
-384 APYDTAQ
+384 GPYAAGQ
-391 NTDPSGPTS
+391 DPAGPSS

-445 GSGNMVTTYS
+445 GTGSVVTTYS
-455 LDIKTP
+455 LDLKTP
-461 EQPKVLVAYFSYTG
+461 EQPKVLVTYLSYTG

-492 FTIEMEQPYRGNI
+492 FTIEMEQPYRGNIYDVSQRDLNQDARPALATHVADMAQYDVVLVGYPTWWGTMPMPMFTFLNEYDFSGKTLLPFSSHGSTRFGDSISDFSKQVPGAYVGQAFEYYYSGGSELEAEVAAWLKESGLKPQE

>member
-1 MAKILVLYFSRAD
+1 MR
-14 ENYYPNGIHAVAEGN
+14 
-29 TAKLAQA
+29 KLALALAVLALQA
-36 IAQVSGADLFAV
+36 
-48 QTDHHYPKAYHACTE
+48 T
-63 EAKKLLAQGYRP
+63 
-75 HLTTDCDVSPYDVI
+75 VI
-89 CVGYPMW
+89 
-96 WGTMPTDLMA
+96 
-106 FLEQHAADFA
+106 
-116 GKKVLPFCTH
+116 
-126 EGSHF
+126 
-131 DRSLKDLQHLLPGA
+131 
-145 QILDGLEMYGH
+145 
-156 VAQDARLLKGQ
+156 Q
-167 AAQGAVMAAQLSV
+167 AAPV
-180 AAAAELNDGLVLLPG
+180 ADGLVLIPG
-195 GTVTIGSPDSERQ
+195 GTFTMGSPASERQ
-208 RQTDETQ
+208 RQADETQ

-229 VTQQDYQAVMGTNP
+229 VTQQDYQAVMGSNP
-243 SHFKGDNLP
+243 SHFRGDNLP

-259 DAINYCNKLSKAKG
+259 DAVRYCNALSEKNG
-273 LTPVYQI
+273 LTPAYQI

-300 EWEYSARAGT
+300 EWEYAARAGT
-310 QSVFYEGG
+310 QTVFYEGG

-339 LSHQNPEVVT
+339 LSHENPEVVT

-384 APYDTAQ
+384 DPYDTAQ
-391 NTDPSGPTS
+391 NTDPSGPAS

-416 HVRTAYRSVTTP
+416 HVRMAYRSVTSP

-445 GSGNMVTTYS
+445 GSGNVVTTYS
-455 LDIKTP
+455 LEIKTP
-461 EQPKVLVAYFSYTG
+461 AQPKVLVAYFSYTG

-492 FTIEMEQPYRGNI
+492 FTIEMEHPYCGNIYDVSQRDLNQYARPALASHVADMAQYDVVLVGYPTWWGTMPMPMFTFLNEYDFSGKTLLPFSSHGSTRFGDSISDFSKQVPDAYVGQAFEYYYSGGSELESEIEDWLKARGLKPQE

>member
-1 MAKILVLYFSRAD
+1 MRW
-14 ENYYPNGIHAVAEGN
+14 
-29 TAKLAQA
+29 T
-36 IAQVSGADLFAV
+36 
-48 QTDHHYPKAYHACTE
+48 
-63 EAKKLLAQGYRP
+63 
-75 HLTTDCDVSPYDVI
+75 
-89 CVGYPMW
+89 
-96 WGTMPTDLMA
+96 
-106 FLEQHAADFA
+106 
-116 GKKVLPFCTH
+116 KV
-126 EGSHF
+126 
-131 DRSLKDLQHLLPGA
+131 
-145 QILDGLEMYGH
+145 M
-156 VAQDARLLKGQ
+156 
-167 AAQGAVMAAQLSV
+167 GAVMAAQLSV
-180 AAAAELNDGLVLLPG
+180 AAAAAEVNDGFVLLPG

-208 RQTDETQ
+208 RQADETQ

-243 SHFKGDNLP
+243 SHFRGDNLP

-259 DAINYCNKLSKAKG
+259 DAINYCNKLSEAQG
-273 LTPVYQI
+273 LTPAYQT

-300 EWEYSARAGT
+300 EWEYAARAGT

-384 APYDTAQ
+384 GPYDTAQ

-416 HVRTAYRSVTTP
+416 HVRSAYRSVTSP
-428 DTVEQN
+428 DTIEQN

-445 GSGNMVTTYS
+445 GTGSVVTTYS

-461 EQPKVLVAYFSYTG
+461 AQPKVLVAYFSYTG

-492 FTIEMEQPYRGNI
+492 FTIEMEHPYRGNIYDVSQRDLNQDARPALASHVADMAQYDVVLVGYPTWWGTMPMPMFTFLNEYDFSGKTLLPFSSHGSTRFGDSISDFSKQVPGAYVGQAFEYYYSGGSELEDEITAWLKESGLKPQE

>member
-1 MAKILVLYFSRAD
+1 MR
-14 ENYYPNGIHAVAEGN
+14 
-29 TAKLAQA
+29 KLALA
-36 IAQVSGADLFAV
+36 LAV
-48 QTDHHYPKAYHACTE
+48 
-63 EAKKLLAQGYRP
+63 LALP
-75 HLTTDCDVSPYDVI
+75 A
-89 CVGYPMW
+89 
-96 WGTMPTDLMA
+96 TM
-106 FLEQHAADFA
+106 
-116 GKKVLPFCTH
+116 
-126 EGSHF
+126 S
-131 DRSLKDLQHLLPGA
+131 
-145 QILDGLEMYGH
+145 
-156 VAQDARLLKGQ
+156 Q
-167 AAQGAVMAAQLSV
+167 AAPV
-180 AAAAELNDGLVLLPG
+180 ADGMVLIPG
-195 GTVTIGSPDSERQ
+195 GTFTMGSPDSERQ
-208 RQTDETQ
+208 RQADETQ

-243 SHFKGDNLP
+243 SHFQGNNLP

-259 DAINYCNKLSKAKG
+259 DAINYCNKLSEAKG

-300 EWEYSARAGT
+300 EWEYAARAGT
-310 QSVFYEGG
+310 QTVFYEGG

-339 LSHQNPEVVT
+339 LSHENPEVVT

-384 APYDTAQ
+384 GPCDTAQ

-416 HVRTAYRSVTTP
+416 HVRSAYRSVTSP
-428 DTVEQN
+428 DTIEQN

-445 GSGNMVTTYS
+445 GTGSVVTTYS

-461 EQPKVLVAYFSYTG
+461 AQPKVLVAYFSYTG
-475 NTEQGAQLMAE
+475 NTENGARMIADDLDV
-486 ALGADL
+486 DL
-492 FTIEMEQPYRGNI
+492 FTIEMEHPYRGSIYEVTAQDLNNDARPALATHVENMDQYDVVILGFPTWWSTMPMPIYTFLEEYDSTGKVILPFSSNGGTRFGDSISDFSKQVPGAYVGQAFEYYYSGGSELEDEITAWLKESGLKPQE

>member
-1 MAKILVLYFSRAD
+1 MRWS
-14 ENYYPNGIHAVAEGN
+14 
-29 TAKLAQA
+29 
-36 IAQVSGADLFAV
+36 
-48 QTDHHYPKAYHACTE
+48 
-63 EAKKLLAQGYRP
+63 
-75 HLTTDCDVSPYDVI
+75 
-89 CVGYPMW
+89 
-96 WGTMPTDLMA
+96 
-106 FLEQHAADFA
+106 
-116 GKKVLPFCTH
+116 KV
-126 EGSHF
+126 
-131 DRSLKDLQHLLPGA
+131 
-145 QILDGLEMYGH
+145 M
-156 VAQDARLLKGQ
+156 
-167 AAQGAVMAAQLSV
+167 GAVMAAQLSV
-180 AAAAELNDGLVLLPG
+180 AAAAAEVNDGLVLLPG

-208 RQTDETQ
+208 RQADETQ

-229 VTQQDYQAVMGTNP
+229 VTQKDYQAVMGTNP
-243 SHFKGDNLP
+243 SHFRGDNLP

-259 DAINYCNKLSKAKG
+259 DAINYCNKLSEAQG
-273 LTPVYQI
+273 LTPAYQI

-300 EWEYSARAGT
+300 EWEYAARAGT

-384 APYDTAQ
+384 EPYDSAQ
-391 NTDPSGPTS
+391 STDPSGPTS

-416 HVRTAYRSVTTP
+416 HVRMAYRSVTSP

-434 LGFRIARNAEP
+434 LGFRISRNAEP
-445 GSGNMVTTYS
+445 GSGNVVTTYS

-461 EQPKVLVAYFSYTG
+461 AQPKVLVAYFSYTG

-492 FTIEMEQPYRGNI
+492 FTIEMEHPYRGNIYDVSQRDLNQDARPALATHVANMDQYDVVLVGYPTWWGTMPMPMFTFLNEYDFSGKTLLPFSSHGSTRFGDSISDFSKQVPSAYVGQAFEYYYSGGSELEDEITAWLKESGLKPQE

>member
-1 MAKILVLYFSRAD
+1 MRWS
-14 ENYYPNGIHAVAEGN
+14 
-29 TAKLAQA
+29 
-36 IAQVSGADLFAV
+36 
-48 QTDHHYPKAYHACTE
+48 
-63 EAKKLLAQGYRP
+63 
-75 HLTTDCDVSPYDVI
+75 
-89 CVGYPMW
+89 
-96 WGTMPTDLMA
+96 
-106 FLEQHAADFA
+106 
-116 GKKVLPFCTH
+116 KV
-126 EGSHF
+126 
-131 DRSLKDLQHLLPGA
+131 
-145 QILDGLEMYGH
+145 M
-156 VAQDARLLKGQ
+156 
-167 AAQGAVMAAQLSV
+167 GAVMAAQLSV
-180 AAAAELNDGLVLLPG
+180 AAAAAEVNDGLVLLPG

-208 RQTDETQ
+208 RQADETQ

-243 SHFKGDNLP
+243 SHFQGNNLP

-259 DAINYCNKLSKAKG
+259 DAINYCNKLSEAKG

-300 EWEYSARAGT
+300 EWEYAARAGT
-310 QSVFYEGG
+310 QTVFYEGG

-339 LSHQNPEVVT
+339 LSHENPEVVT

-384 APYDTAQ
+384 GPCDTAQ

-416 HVRTAYRSVTTP
+416 HVRSAYRSVTSP
-428 DTVEQN
+428 DTIEQN

-445 GSGNMVTTYS
+445 GTGSVVTTYS

-461 EQPKVLVAYFSYTG
+461 AQPKVLVAYFSYTG
-475 NTEQGAQLMAE
+475 NTENGARMIADDLDV
-486 ALGADL
+486 DL
-492 FTIEMEQPYRGNI
+492 FTIEMEHPYRGSIYEVTAQDLNNDARPALATHVENMDQYDVVILGFPTWWSTMPMPIYTFLEEYDSTGKVILPFSSNGGTRFGDSISDFSKQVPGAYVGQAFEYYYSGGSELEDEITAWLKESGLKPQE